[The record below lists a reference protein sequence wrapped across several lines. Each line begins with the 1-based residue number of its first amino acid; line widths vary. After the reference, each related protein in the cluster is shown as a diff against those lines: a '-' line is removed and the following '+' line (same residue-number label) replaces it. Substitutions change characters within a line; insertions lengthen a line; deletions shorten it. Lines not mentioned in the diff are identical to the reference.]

1 MDLDLRE
8 ATAVLR
14 RTPRTLDGMLR
25 GLPDPWIRGNEGPE
39 TFSPFDVLGH
49 LIHGERTDWMPRVR
63 LILELQDGR
72 PFEPF
77 DRFAQ
82 VEASRGKSL
91 DVLLDEFRDLRAA
104 NLAGL
109 DELRITPD
117 QFALKGRHPTL
128 GTVTLGQLLATWVAH
143 DLDHVVQVA
152 RTMAVQYRDA
162 VGPWVEFL
170 SVLRP
175 RP

>member
-1 MDLDLRE
+1 MDLDLRD

-14 RTPRTLDGMLR
+14 RTPRVLDGLLR
-25 GLPDPWIRGNEGPE
+25 GLPDPWVRGNEGPE
-39 TFSPFDVLGH
+39 TFSPFDVVGH

-63 LILELQDGR
+63 LVLEFQDGR

-82 VEASRGKSL
+82 IEASRGKTL
-91 DVLLDEFRDLRAA
+91 DALLDEFRDLRGA
-104 NLAGL
+104 NLEGL
-109 DELRITPD
+109 EALRITPD
-117 QFALKGRHPTL
+117 QFALKGRHPAL
-128 GTVTLGQLLATWVAH
+128 GSVTLGQLLATWVAH

-152 RTMAVQYRDA
+152 RVMAVQYRDA
-162 VGPWVEFL
+162 VGPWVEYL

-175 RP
+175 RS

>member
-1 MDLDLRE
+1 MELDLRE

-14 RTPRTLDGMLR
+14 RTPRALDGMLR
-25 GLPDPWIRGNEGPE
+25 GLPDAWIRGHEGPE

-49 LIHGERTDWMPRVR
+49 LIHGERTDWMPRLR
-63 LILELQDGR
+63 LILESQDRR

-82 VEASRGKSL
+82 IEASRGKSL
-91 DVLLDEFRDLRAA
+91 DVLLDEFRDLRDA

-109 DELRITPD
+109 DTLRITPD

>member
-1 MDLDLRE
+1 MELNLRE

-14 RTPRTLDGMLR
+14 RTPQVLDGMLR

-63 LILELQDGR
+63 LVLEFQDGR

-82 VEASRGKSL
+82 IEASRGKSL

-104 NLAGL
+104 NLAAL
-109 DELRITPD
+109 DTLRITPD
-117 QFALKGRHPTL
+117 QFSLKGRHPAL
-128 GTVTLGQLLATWVAH
+128 GSVTLGQLLATWVAH

-162 VGPWVEFL
+162 VGPWLEFL

>member
-1 MDLDLRE
+1 MELNLRE

-14 RTPRTLDGMLR
+14 RTPQVLDGMLR

-63 LILELQDGR
+63 LILDFQDGR

-82 VEASRGKSL
+82 VEASRGKSM
-91 DVLLDEFRDLRAA
+91 DVQLDEFRDLRAA

-117 QFALKGRHPTL
+117 QFSLKGRHPAL
-128 GTVTLGQLLATWVAH
+128 GSVTLGQLLATWVAH
-143 DLDHVVQVA
+143 DLDHVAQVA
-152 RTMAVQYRDA
+152 RTMAVQYREA

>member
-1 MDLDLRE
+1 
-8 ATAVLR
+8 
-14 RTPRTLDGMLR
+14 MLR
-25 GLPDPWIRGNEGPE
+25 GFPTVDPWHEGPD

-63 LILELQDGR
+63 LILELQDAR

-82 VEASRGKSL
+82 TEASRGKSL
-91 DVLLDEFRDLRAA
+91 DALLDEFRDLRAA

-109 DELRITPD
+109 DERRITPD
-117 QFALKGRHPTL
+117 QFSLKGRHPAL
-128 GTVTLGQLLATWVAH
+128 GSVTLGQLLATWVAH

-152 RTMAVQYRDA
+152 RTMAVQYRTRSA
-162 VGPWVEFL
+162 VVEFL
-170 SVLRP
+170 RCSASP
-175 RP
+175 